1 MSSVPDSSNNS
12 DEQLERTPKNETG
25 AAKSKAIWAAVGVGA
40 VLTIGA
46 IAIMNAIA
54 FTPATP
60 VVAPATEPKFTT
72 PSIRHAPE
80 ESIADADA
88 KQTLDKITNAEF
100 AYIGLSADKGEA
112 VFGNMEDLQKAKLL
126 DTTLDR
132 FAADTSQVIISGE
145 GTTAHYGA
153 SSISTSGKIFYNG
166 EMGTKPVEAI
176 TFDPADTTTEMKLK
190 AAAEAG
196 LSGDFDG
203 DFTN

>member
-1 MSSVPDSSNNS
+1 MSSFPDSSNNS
-12 DEQLERTPKNETG
+12 DEQLEREPKNETG
-25 AAKSKAIWAAVGVGA
+25 AAKSKAIWAAVGVGV

-46 IAIMNAIA
+46 IAIMNATA
-54 FTPATP
+54 FTPAAP
-60 VVAPATEPKFTT
+60 VVAPTAEPKSTT
-72 PSIRHAPE
+72 AQVRHAPVE
-80 ESIADADA
+80 DGVDN
-88 KQTLDKITNAEF
+88 LDKIANAEF
-100 AYIGLSADKGEA
+100 AYIGLSADKGEV
-112 VFGNMEDLQKAKLL
+112 VFGNMEDLQKAKFL

-190 AAAEAG
+190 AAAKAG